1 MRACLHVSC
10 PCVSP
15 SQAPHRVGRIAS
27 QRRRRRLRWACCG
40 RHAYLSC
47 ASDTLTGILQAL
59 ENTIGTF
66 ADEGLRTIAV
76 AYRDC
81 DTAPDMED
89 GDAVEQN
96 LTLIALL
103 GLEDPVRPEVCV
115 PIAGAHKHVDVG
127 LSAS

>member
-1 MRACLHVSC
+1 M
-10 PCVSP
+10 
-15 SQAPHRVGRIAS
+15 
-27 QRRRRRLRWACCG
+27 
-40 RHAYLSC
+40 
-47 ASDTLTGILQAL
+47 GIPQAL

-103 GLEDPVRPEVCV
+103 GLEDPVRPEVRAPVAETHKHTDACLSRCCV
-115 PIAGAHKHVDVG
+115 PAGSDHSAVQATQMLLARRRRHAAQHNKAEGACGGVHVRRK
-127 LSAS
+127 